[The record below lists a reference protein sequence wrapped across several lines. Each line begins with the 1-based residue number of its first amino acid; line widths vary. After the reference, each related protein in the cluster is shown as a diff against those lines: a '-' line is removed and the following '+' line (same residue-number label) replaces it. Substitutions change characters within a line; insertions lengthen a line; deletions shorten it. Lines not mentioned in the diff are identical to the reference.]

1 MKRLTIFLI
10 ILCVSSSLHTLI
22 HASSGR
28 FANLLEQSQQN
39 TLDSD
44 SLFQKIADEWALV
57 DATTTAI
64 VSPIQWYRV
73 CTLLSLYGLEDPS
86 KLTTFLADQKFEA
99 TASQRSMHAISYALF
114 LSYIDKPERLTRIL
128 DKLEIP
134 TKTAFFSIA
143 FQHFTNQKSCKIP
156 LDLQQACETYPEIK
170 EIYLSYRLQHHP
182 DQVLK
187 EIESLESPLR
197 ERMFLN
203 AFYQLSHSDEAKAL
217 DLLLQKKVVFEQSGV
232 ERYYVARHIRSLA
245 KDEPLEARKLLMQY
259 QKSVEYDS
267 LFDAYVRELAENNPQ
282 LAMSEIDAEKLST
295 NDRRRYKF
303 QVYRTWKQTDPSAL
317 TEYVLEL
324 PYSEI
329 RASEYVLFK
338 NWPKGAEEQHAE
350 FTQAV
355 TLKFATHYGVELNQH
370 PLFKSLSNW
379 AHVDLTAATDWVENS
394 VASELKDIALAGMI
408 QKQVGGN
415 FEETQNLYLAI
426 SSSLIRKQLAEEIAY
441 KLADLSPEDGLKWIP
456 FAGEEFDTTKMAQRF
471 IIHWAYNDVTGAMNN
486 FPHDQSIETQRS
498 LAYWIGRGFHQIS
511 PETATDWLKTL
522 PTEISARA
530 SWFYPQAFSH
540 IAPELVIN
548 FFQEHPSLKK
558 NGAAHNKFFEVYA
571 DYDQQG
577 ATDLLSKL
585 NKTGQR
591 SGINAIAKNILQH
604 DTDAFSPWLSDLDSS
619 LQDFARKAFV
629 DSKLSRDPVKAFE
642 YATEIASKY
651 KWKKKTLSKA
661 ITELIEYD
669 SILAYEIIFSNTR
682 LNAEERSEALTKFD

>member
-1 MKRLTIFLI
+1 MKRLTILLS
-10 ILCVSSSLHTLI
+10 ILCVSSSVHTLV

-28 FANLLEQSQQN
+28 FANLLEQSQHS
-39 TLDSD
+39 TLESD
-44 SLFQKIADEWALV
+44 LLFQKIADEWARV
-57 DATTTAI
+57 DATTPAI
-64 VSPIQWYRV
+64 VSPIRWNQV
-73 CTLLSLYGLEDPS
+73 CTLLSLYGLEDPL
-86 KLTTFLADQKFEA
+86 KLTTFLSDQKFEDA
-99 TASQRSMHAISYALF
+99 ASQRSMYAITYALF
-114 LSYIDKPERLTRIL
+114 LSYIDKPERLTQIL
-128 DKLEIP
+128 DKLESS

-143 FQHFTNQKSCKIP
+143 FQHFTRNQSCKIP
-156 LDLQQACETYPEIK
+156 PDLEQACETYPEIK
-170 EIYLSYRLQHHP
+170 ELYLSYRLRHHP

-187 EIESLESPLR
+187 EIGSLESPSR

-203 AFYQLSHSDEAKAL
+203 AFYQLSHSDDAKAL

-232 ERYYVARHIRSLA
+232 ERYYVAKHIRSLV
-245 KDEPLEARKLLMQY
+245 KDEPLEARQLLMQFK
-259 QKSVEYDS
+259 QSVEYGS
-267 LFDAYVRELAENNPQ
+267 LFDAYVSELAENNPQ
-282 LAMSEIDAEKLST
+282 LAMSEIDAEELSI
-295 NDRRRYKF
+295 NDRRRYKS

-324 PYSEI
+324 PYSDI

-370 PLFKSLSNW
+370 PLYQSLSNW
-379 AHVDLTAATDWVENS
+379 AHVDLTAATDWIENS

-408 QKQVGGN
+408 QKQVGED

-426 SSSLIRKQLAEEIAY
+426 SSPLIRKQLAEEIAY
-441 KLADLSPEDGLKWIP
+441 KLADLFPEDGLKWIS

-511 PETATDWLKTL
+511 PEAATDWLKTL

-558 NGAAHNKFFEVYA
+558 NGSAHHKFFEVYA
-571 DYDQQG
+571 DYDRQG

-585 NKTGQR
+585 NNTGQR
-591 SGINAIAKNILQH
+591 SGINAITKNILQH
-604 DTDAFSPWLSDLDSS
+604 NTDAFSPWLSDLDSS

-682 LNAEERSEALTKFD
+682 LNADERSEALAKFE